1 MFTKLASFFINNWKL
16 TLVLVILMMFTW
28 IASYKILPKQYNPQI
43 TLPAFEI
50 SLKAPN
56 LSNTEISKFIIS
68 PMENKIYEL
77 EWIDKVYGTAWDWYA
92 WLMVQFNVW
101 VDTEKAKIRLT
112 QKLNENMWLK
122 PLWVTTPIIKTID
135 ADELPQITFAITT
148 TSSSLS
154 EEQTY
159 IYLSQIA
166 NIVKEKLKTVENVT
180 TLDIVWETKKD
191 LIITL
196 DNDKLK
202 SRNLSSLEVL
212 GKIKENNIFSKLWN
226 ISSENNENILIEI
239 DWKIQN
245 LQEIKKLI
253 VSISWE
259 NIIYLEDIANIKYWS
274 KRLNKTSIF
283 NNPSTEGFSPLNHSK
298 ETVFLWIW
306 KKIWTNAVTMTTKV
320 IKTIEEIKKELPAD
334 IEMNVIQ
341 NEWETAK
348 KATDMLINN
357 LFQSIII
364 VFIVL
369 SLSLWIKNAL
379 NTAIS
384 IPLTL
389 FSVFTVALFL
399 WETINRI
406 TLFALILV
414 LWMLVDDST
423 VVVENINR
431 HLENRE
437 KEWKTKLEAILKA
450 IKEVE
455 LWVILSTI
463 TRLLA
468 FWAMFAV
475 WDMMW
480 EYMWPIPKF
489 ALMASIIST
498 FVALTINPWISF
510 YTTKDIKKKPK
521 QPLFKRKWSIRK
533 MYIKF
538 LSKFLWEEKR
548 EKKNRRIFKT
558 IFRISLFI
566 AIIWP
571 IYIWIFK
578 ARMLPKSNQNQIYIW
593 IDAPRWT
600 SIEKTKEIWEYTTN
614 LLKKESIIE
623 NISYT
628 AGQAFMSDFW
638 NLFRWWS
645 TRVWENQLSFKINL
659 TPLEEYENKYWESRI
674 SSEQY
679 VISLRP
685 LLRKHLLEKYPDLK
699 ISLLEDPPWPPV
711 KATFLAKIKW
721 DASEKNLDLFMQKT
735 EKYIKEIWTDLDLVD
750 IYNSKSSTYRKTTIE
765 IDLIALNKAWISTTQ
780 IQNAILIANYWVKVN
795 IINDKYSKVVTNIIL
810 TSDNDSLNSIT
821 EITLKNKGWHLISL
835 DSLVTKKHS
844 FVWNEINSDKREKT
858 QYFYWE
864 MWDNSL
870 IYPVIKLFWILK
882 SDDFL
887 WDNYKIKDW
896 NLYEINYIGLKDWK
910 TYTIEWWWEWEI
922 TMDTFK
928 DLWIAMGI
936 SLLLIYLLLVGQF
949 SSFGIAWVIM
959 MTFLLWFL
967 WVFPWFSILYLLKNE
982 YFSATSMIWVIAL
995 WWIVVWNAIILI
1007 EYINILKKNWILLKD
1022 ALLKAWYTRFKPIIL
1037 TSLTTILWATT
1048 IVWDPVWS
1056 GLARTII
1063 TWLLV
1068 SSILTLIVIPI
1079 FFYDSQ
1085 KKQW

>member
-1 MFTKLASFFINNWKL
+1 MFSSLASFFIKNWKL
-16 TLVLVILMMFTW
+16 TFVLIILMMITW
-28 IASYKILPKQYNPQI
+28 ISSYLVLPKQYNPQI

-50 SLKAPN
+50 SLKAGN
-56 LSNTEISKFIIS
+56 LSNKEISKFIVS
-68 PMENKIYEL
+68 PMENKIMEL
-77 EWIDKVYGTAWDWYA
+77 DWIDKVYWTAWDWYA

-101 VDTEKAKIRLT
+101 VDIEKAKVRLI
-112 QKLNENMWLK
+112 QKLDENIWLK
-122 PLWVTTPIIKTID
+122 PLWVDSPIIRTID
-135 ADELPQITFAITT
+135 AEELPQITFAI
-148 TSSSLS
+148 SLANNESKLNEEEKYMYLS
-154 EEQTY
+154 EVT
-159 IYLSQIA
+159 
-166 NIVKEKLKTVENVT
+166 NIVKERLKVIKNVT
-180 TLDIVWETKKD
+180 NLEIIWWLKKD

-202 SRNLSSLEVL
+202 ARNISSLEVYKTL
-212 GKIKENNIFSKLWN
+212 TDNNIFSKLWN
-226 ISSENNENILIEI
+226 LNSSSWENILIEL
-239 DWKIQN
+239 DWKTEN
-245 LQEIKKLI
+245 LEEIKKYIISNNDNNI
-253 VSISWE
+253 V
-259 NIIYLEDIANIKYWS
+259 YLEDIAEIKVWT
-274 KRLNKTSIF
+274 KRINKI
-283 NNPSTEGFSPLNHSK
+283 STYDWREAVLI
-298 ETVFLWIW
+298 WIW
-306 KKIWTNAVTMTTKV
+306 KAVGTNAVSVTENILKKV
-320 IKTIEEIKKELPAD
+320 EKIKLELPKD
-334 IEMNVIQ
+334 IKMSVIQ

-348 KATDMLINN
+348 QATNMLIKN
-357 LFQSIII
+357 LFQSILI

-389 FSVFTVALFL
+389 FSVFTLALIF
-399 WETINRI
+399 WENINRI

-431 HLENRE
+431 HLENRQ
-437 KEWKTKLEAILKA
+437 KSWKTKLEAILMA

-455 LWVILSTI
+455 LWVILSTV

-480 EYMWPIPKF
+480 EYMSPIPKF

-498 FVALTINPWISF
+498 FVALTINPFISHLF
-510 YTTKDIKKKPK
+510 TKEKTKNKVKKTPW
-521 QPLFKRKWSIRK
+521 RKWSIRK
-533 MYIKF
+533 IYINF
-538 LSKFLWEEKR
+538 LSLFLGEEKK
-548 EKKNRRIFKT
+548 EKKRRKIFKT
-558 IFRISLFI
+558 MFWLSLVI

-578 ARMLPKSNQNQIYIW
+578 ARMLPKSNQDQIYVW
-593 IDAPRWT
+593 IDSPRWN
-600 SIEKTKEIWEYTTN
+600 SVEKTKEIWKDLN
-614 LLKKESIIE
+614 KFFESETIVKDVSLTIWQE
-623 NISYT
+623 
-628 AGQAFMSDFW
+628 FMWDFW

-645 TRVWENQLSFKINL
+645 NRIWENQLSARVNL
-659 TPLEEYENKYWESRI
+659 LSPHDWEEKYKSNRVK
-674 SSEQY
+674 SEQY

-685 LLRKHLLEKYPDLK
+685 KLREYLLYKYPDLQVR
-699 ISLLEDPPWPPV
+699 LLEDPPGPPV

-721 DASEKNLDLFMQKT
+721 NASLEEKSIFMQKVENET
-735 EKYIKEIWTDLDLVD
+735 KKISKELRLED
-750 IYNSKSSTYRKTTIE
+750 IYNSKSTTYRKTTFE
-765 IDLIALNKAWISTTQ
+765 IDQASISKAWITTQQ
-780 IQNAILIANYWVKVN
+780 IQNALLIAAYGVKIN
-795 IINDKYSKVVTNIIL
+795 IVEKSDSLQEKNIIL
-810 TSDNDSLNSIT
+810 TQNNSNINDLK
-821 EITLKNKGWHLISL
+821 EITLKNSSWKMISINSLI
-835 DSLVTKKHS
+835 TEKYW
-844 FVWNEINSDKREKT
+844 FVWDEINSDKREVT
-858 QYFYWE
+858 DYIYWE

-870 IYPVIKLFWILK
+870 IYPVIKLFWVLM
-882 SDDFL
+882 DDEFL
-887 WDNYKIKDW
+887 WNDYKVESW
-896 NLYEINYIGLKDWK
+896 NLYWINYIWLKDWK
-910 TYTIEWWWEWEI
+910 DYKIEWWGEWEI
-922 TMDTFK
+922 TMDTFR
-928 DLWIAMGI
+928 DLWIAMFI

-949 SSFGIAWVIM
+949 SSFWIAWIIM

-1007 EYINILKKNWILLKD
+1007 EYINILKKNWILIKD

-1068 SSILTLIVIPI
+1068 SSLLTLIVIPI

-1085 KKQW
+1085 KKYWK